1 MSFLPAKKQKR
12 SGEGNTFK
20 NGGLE
25 FAAWL
30 GKATKLYAS

>member
-1 MSFLPAKKQKR
+1 VFNPDFTTMSFLPAKKQKR

-25 FAAWL
+25 FAA
-30 GKATKLYAS
+30 